1 LVSLRYIYD
10 HIVSH
15 IVTRVTPLY
24 PPFDV
29 LCIHWSFRLRIYS
42 HIVTT
47 RHCYRHFASHVF
59 TFNLLR
65 SRSAISIQLLLY
77 VRQTKGLAQPIARA
91 PRRDT
96 RRMRRARHTW
106 QEITEHLATRHG
118 LRLTRSALCHF
129 FRRAT
134 RRPLPMG
141 FEDPPTEEGAAAAIS
156 GPNANRL
163 DAEGNSEKEARRNQG
178 LSPMPVNQQK
188 EAAMVRLGAEQGI
201 NYTPKE

>member
-1 LVSLRYIYD
+1 MPLTPLARLVSLRYTYD

-96 RRMRRARHTW
+96 PHAKSATYVARNNG
-106 QEITEHLATRHG
+106 AFG
-118 LRLTRSALCHF
+118 DPSRSATNTK
-129 FRRAT
+129 RA
-134 RRPLPMG
+134 LP
-141 FEDPPTEEGAAAAIS
+141 FLPARYPQAI
-156 GPNANRL
+156 A
-163 DAEGNSEKEARRNQG
+163 DG
-178 LSPMPVNQQK
+178 L
-188 EAAMVRLGAEQGI
+188 
-201 NYTPKE
+201 